1 MKSIYY
7 IDYFFLSLFG
17 VLLLCTPFATVS
29 GLVNGIVMG
38 KLYWV
43 ELMLFISSIYLLF
56 SLFIKKE
63 STNIS
68 FTWNDFILLIIG
80 IWSVVTYSWML
91 DAEPEKII
99 FIGQMVILWFILRY
113 TISKYPMLLHYFLFV
128 LIGIGFIEAIWGFKQ
143 LQGWAYSNHSLF
155 RLTGSFFNPGPYSGY
170 LAITLPVAFGV
181 LLKQSKRNFLYYFS
195 ALCIL
200 TIIVVLP
207 AGMSRSAWIAATC
220 SCVWVY
226 FMYRLDWKRIKIKLR
241 QHRKLHIIGSM
252 LGCILLI
259 GGSIYLYTL
268 KKDSADGRF
277 LMWKITA
284 KAIQKQPIMGTGLGG
299 FPAAYAETQAEY
311 MASGKASEQERL
323 VAGCPEYAFNEYLQI
338 GLEQGLV
345 GLALFIAWIG
355 LIFYKGIKNKRY
367 DCCSGLMSLTI
378 FATSSYPLQLP
389 DFWVVLIFLGVIC
402 VMPDTLMT
410 SQREIKPTKHEGYNK
425 IFFMGIAVLGIML
438 FWGQKDYYKAYQK
451 WNRAQL
457 LYKNK
462 AFEAASEEYE
472 PLYPLL
478 KHKPEFLFEAAQ
490 CLSKTGQFEKA
501 NEYLRRAVLLSAD
514 PMLYCVMAKNEQSL
528 GQYRQAENHLLHAI
542 DILPERIYPYY
553 LLAGLYSEPAY
564 YQPIKLKIAIDSVL
578 TKKPKVESSAIR
590 EMKEKVKK
598 YIKH

>member
-1 MKSIYY
+1 MKSLYY

-17 VLLLCTPFATVS
+17 VLLLCTPFATAS
-29 GLVNGIVMG
+29 GLVNGIIMG

-43 ELMLFISSIYLLF
+43 ELLLFIYSIYILF
-56 SLFIKKE
+56 SLFIKRE
-63 STNIS
+63 NANLS

-80 IWSVVTYSWML
+80 IWSVITYSWEL

-99 FIGQMVILWFILRY
+99 FIGQLVVLWFILRY
-113 TISKYPMLLHYFLFV
+113 TLSKYPRLIPYFLFV
-128 LIGIGFIEAIWGFKQ
+128 LLGTGLIEAFWGFKQ
-143 LQGWAYSNHSLF
+143 IQGWTYSNHSLF

-170 LAITLPVAFGV
+170 LAITLPVALGV
-181 LLKQSKRNFLYYFS
+181 LLRQSKRNLLYYFS

-207 AGMSRSAWIAATC
+207 TGMSRSAWIAATC
-220 SCVWVY
+220 SCGWVY
-226 FMYRLDWKRIKIKLR
+226 FMYRLDWKRIKIKCR
-241 QHRKLHIIGSM
+241 QHRKLYILGSI

-311 MASGKASEQERL
+311 MASGKASEQERV

-345 GLALFIAWIG
+345 GLALFITWIG

-367 DCCSGLMSLTI
+367 DCCAGLMSLTL

-389 DFWVVLIFLGVIC
+389 EFWVVLIFLGVIC
-402 VMPDTLMT
+402 GMPNTHT
-410 SQREIKPTKHEGYNK
+410 SSPSEIKPTNHEWYHK
-425 IFFMGIAVLGIML
+425 IAFMGIAVLGILL

-462 AFEAASEEYE
+462 AFEAALEVYE

-490 CLSKTGQFEKA
+490 CFSKTKQFEKA

-514 PMLYCVMAKNEQSL
+514 PMLYYVMAKNEQSL
-528 GQYRQAENHLLHAI
+528 RHYGQAENHLLHAI

-553 LLAGLYSEPAY
+553 LLADLYAEPAY
-564 YQPIKLKIAIDSVL
+564 YHPIKLKIAIDSVL

-598 YIKH
+598 YLKH